1 MTDPSAPPPVPAVP
15 PAAPEA
21 ADAGPPPPEASAAPP
36 EPVEEVRPG
45 RTSIGI
51 WGAPASG
58 KTTFLAALRI
68 AMSLGDPGWRLDGA
82 NDDSTAFLAYSTDRL
97 SEQRMFP
104 HATQSSEKLS
114 WRLHGT
120 RQVRKRTKWYRPPA
134 RRGVTV
140 RVNLDFV
147 DPPGRLFDSRAGAE
161 SAASGTGSGSVSGSP
176 GGPRFATGGPG
187 GSSGGPRFATGEP
200 ESSRRGEGGGRDR
213 RELVEHLA
221 ACGGLILLLDPT
233 REREARDSYQ
243 FFNRTILE
251 ISQRAPEHRDDH
263 YLPHHLAVCITK
275 YDHLWVRDI
284 ARRGG
289 YESVTDPDFLFPA
302 VHAEV
307 AERFFEE
314 LCRADGIGNIDAIR
328 REIRQH
334 FSPDRTRYF
343 VTSAVGFYIDPRTGK
358 FDDENYSNLVRRTHT
373 DGSTTMHLRGKVR
386 PINVMEPIMWLVER
400 LTQAQAQAGGAG
412 GLRGPAS
419 GSGG

>member
-1 MTDPSAPPPVPAVP
+1 MTEPTAPPPPPGPEGGTPPDAGVAPA
-15 PAAPEA
+15 AAPET
-21 ADAGPPPPEASAAPP
+21 PE
-36 EPVEEVRPG
+36 ELRPG
-45 RTSIGI
+45 KTSIGI
-51 WGAPASG
+51 WGAPQSG

-82 NDDSTAFLAYSTDRL
+82 NDASTAFLAASTDQL
-97 SEQRMFP
+97 SEQRVFP
-104 HATQSSEKLS
+104 SATQSSEKLS
-114 WRLHGT
+114 WRLHGS
-120 RQVRKRTKWYRPPA
+120 RQVKERTKWYRPGATRDVPM
-134 RRGVTV
+134 

-147 DPPGRLFDSRAGAE
+147 DPPGRLFDSRAETEPG
-161 SAASGTGSGSVSGSP
+161 ASGGRSGS
-176 GGPRFATGGPG
+176 
-187 GSSGGPRFATGEP
+187 GSSGGPRFATGSDGETTSGPRFATGEP
-200 ESSRRGEGGGRDR
+200 EPSRRGEGGVGRDR

-251 ISQRAPEHRDDH
+251 ISQRAPESPNDH

-275 YDHLWVRDI
+275 YDHPWVRDR
-284 ARRGG
+284 AQEDGF
-289 YESVTDPDFLFPA
+289 ESVTHPDFLFPA
-302 VHAEV
+302 VHAQV

-314 LCRADGIGNIDAIR
+314 LCLKDGIGNIDAIR

-343 VTSAVGFYIDPRTGK
+343 VTSSVGFYIDPETGK
-358 FDDENYSNLVRRTHT
+358 FDNENYSNLVKRTHP
-373 DGSTTMHLRGKVR
+373 DGTSSMHLKGKVR

-400 LTQAQAQAGGAG
+400 LSRPAATEGG
-412 GLRGPAS
+412 RGRS

>member
-1 MTDPSAPPPVPAVP
+1 MTDPTAPPPPGPETAEAATPPPPRPPVPAP
-15 PAAPEA
+15 
-21 ADAGPPPPEASAAPP
+21 APP
-36 EPVEEVRPG
+36 EQGERAEDERPG
-45 RTSIGI
+45 QTSIGI
-51 WGAPASG
+51 WGAPQSG

-68 AMSLGDPGWRLDGA
+68 AMSLGEPGWRLDGA
-82 NDDSTAFLAYSTDRL
+82 NDGSTAFLASSTDQL
-97 SEQRMFP
+97 SEQRVFP
-104 HATQSSEKLS
+104 SATTSSEKLS

-120 RQVRKRTKWYRPPA
+120 REVRERTKWYRPG
-134 RRGVTV
+134 RRRSVPV

-147 DPPGRLFDSRAGAE
+147 DPPGRLFDSRAAAE
-161 SAASGTGSGSVSGSP
+161 PASSASGGGAAPGSG
-176 GGPRFATGGPG
+176 GGPRFATGSP
-187 GSSGGPRFATGEP
+187 EP
-200 ESSRRGEGGGRDR
+200 SRRGEGGGRDR

-251 ISQRAPEHRDDH
+251 ISQRAPQSRNDH
-263 YLPHHLAVCITK
+263 FLPHHLAVCITK

-284 ARRGG
+284 ARDGG
-289 YESVTDPDFLFPA
+289 FESVTDPEFLYPS
-302 VHAEV
+302 VHAEL

-358 FDDENYSNLVRRTHT
+358 FDDENYSNLVRRTHP
-373 DGSTTMHLRGKVR
+373 DGSTSMHLRGKVR
-386 PINVMEPIMWLVER
+386 PINVMEPIMWLVDR
-400 LTQAQAQAGGAG
+400 LTREPSSGASGLGASGAPGLGGPG
-412 GLRGPAS
+412 FGRGS